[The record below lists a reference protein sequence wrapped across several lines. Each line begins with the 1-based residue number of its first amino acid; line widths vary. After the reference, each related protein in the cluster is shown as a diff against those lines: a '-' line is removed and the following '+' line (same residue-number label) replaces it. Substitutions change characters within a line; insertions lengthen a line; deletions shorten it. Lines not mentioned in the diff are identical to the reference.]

1 MESWY
6 LILSRLSGWLSEPVT
21 SSPDGEPDR
30 RGGLHPG
37 RHQWHPDLLDAV

>member
-21 SSPDGEPDR
+21 SLADGEQDR
-30 RGGLHPG
+30 LNGLHPG
-37 RHQWHPDLLDAV
+37 RHQ